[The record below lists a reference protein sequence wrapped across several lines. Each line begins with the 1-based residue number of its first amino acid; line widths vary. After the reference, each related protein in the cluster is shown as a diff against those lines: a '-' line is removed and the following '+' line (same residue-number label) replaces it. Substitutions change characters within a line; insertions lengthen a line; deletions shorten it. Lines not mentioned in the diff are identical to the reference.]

1 MKKVLFSLVTLLLL
15 SVSGIAQTTFTKI
28 ASASDLEAGA
38 NYLIVA
44 HHDDFGTLAMG
55 YQKSNN
61 RNAVVVAESGDAI
74 TVTLGTDPTS
84 ATDVFQFTLGGGAG
98 AWTFF
103 DEVKEGYLYAAS
115 STGNQLKT
123 QTTLDANGQ
132 WSITFNSDGTAE
144 VVAQGGN
151 TRNNMRFN
159 PNTSNGDPLFSCYNE
174 SSNIETRVSFYK
186 AGGTAEP
193 DHAYVDLGLPSG
205 TLWATCNVGADTP
218 EGYGDHF
225 AWGETQPKDNYGWNT
240 YQYCN
245 GSGTSLTKYC
255 SNSTYGYNG
264 FTDNLTT
271 LLPEDDAAT
280 VNWGDSWRMPTEEEW
295 LELFQNTPYTLS
307 TQNGVNGWLFTASNG
322 NSLFLPFPGYRSSS
336 STYFAGNYGYYWSS
350 SLYTPQPNYAYYF
363 YCGSDGDYGLY
374 SNYGRGRGLSVRAV
388 HSGSPVLSYTINL
401 MANPEE
407 GGTVTGNGTY
417 NQGATCTLTATA
429 NNGYSF
435 TNWTKNGTEVSTD
448 QSYSFIVT
456 EDATFVANFS
466 ALDDDPLTYSINDDG
481 VSVTVT
487 GHVNGAGATGP
498 LIIPETKT
506 IDGVTYTV
514 NAIKNDAFR
523 NCGGL
528 TGDLVIPNSVVTI
541 GSRAFMNCSGF
552 TSLTIGEGVT
562 SIGVYAF
569 KECHGLT
576 TVNYNAI
583 NCTSDVIVFDQCE
596 NLTTLNFGNNVQN
609 IPPNAFYSTN
619 IQGALNLPESLVS
632 IGYDAFMNCQGL
644 TGNLVIPN
652 SVTTI
657 GNRAFSGCSGFTGLT
672 LGESLVSIGEPST
685 YYYEGP
691 FCFCS
696 GFTGSLTIPNS
707 VTFIK
712 SGSFNNC
719 SGFTSLTIGNSVTEI
734 GSSAFYNCSGFT
746 GSLTIPNS
754 VTTIGE
760 SAFQSC
766 SGFTGDLTIGNSVTS
781 IEQWAFQG
789 CNGFTGSLTIGNSV
803 TTIGNGAFKDCSGF
817 TGSLTIPNS
826 VTEIGS
832 SAFRNC
838 SGFNSLTIGNS
849 VTSIWNYAFYD
860 CSGLAAINVLAETP
874 PETSIYLVFFNVSN
888 NIPVTVPCGTSGA
901 YQNAT
906 GWSSFT
912 NIQENCDP
920 LTYSINDDGVSV
932 TVTGHVNGTAA
943 SGPLIIPETKTIDG
957 VTYTVTAIKND
968 AFRNYRGLT
977 GDLVIPNSVVTIGSR
992 AFMNCSGFTSLTLG
1006 NSLTTISIGAFS
1018 NCNSFTGSLILPESL
1033 TIILGNA
1040 FQNCSGFTGDLTIPA
1055 GVTSL
1060 GGAFAGC
1067 SGFTSLTML
1076 PTVPPVNN
1084 PFGSSPYDIPVTVPC
1099 GSWSLY
1105 RYAYDWTGFTSIQED
1120 CSGTYEVMATAN
1132 PVEGG
1137 SVIFGTEGETLFADS
1152 FGSYTAGSTIAAEAA
1167 AVSHDWWTTWSG
1179 QTGGDDDGM
1188 VVDYG
1193 GTRCGHLTYG
1203 NDQVLLLNKESGI
1216 YEIEFDILVPEGKNA
1231 FFSFLHQFDE
1241 TVNEA
1246 VYCHLHMT
1254 NVNYQNTVT
1263 PYHGSIRAGNYNLT
1277 DIPCVFDAWMH
1288 FRFHVDMDADIARCY
1303 YTAPDSEEMLLCQ
1316 WPWSWNSNT
1325 AAYTDSGLAAM
1336 DFWPPMDEATSEYYI
1351 DNFSLKQYEVG
1362 NTMLPG
1368 NHFAPGS
1375 TCTLTAVA
1383 NEDYTFSNWTEN
1395 GNMVSTDATYSF
1407 TVTDDRT
1414 LVANFDQATPTN
1426 YVITATANPTEGGTV
1441 TIGGMAHLLF
1451 DSFEMYNLGSK
1462 LSVAATTVGHDWW
1475 TTWSNYPG
1483 SLEDGVVANYNGTQC
1498 AHFTYGNDQIL
1509 LLGNA
1514 VSGLYDLQFDVLVPN
1529 GKNGYF
1535 NVMHHFAGSQSSWA
1549 MECYFHMTNDG
1560 FTTTSAPG
1568 HGTVNAG
1575 SIGTCDL
1582 PCVYDEWMHYHIHI
1596 DIDNDVAQLYF
1607 NVVGQPEVKY
1617 AEWQWS
1623 LNIFGTEVVDGTI
1636 EAVDFYPPQNHST
1649 SEFYV
1654 DNVRFSQF
1662 NGRYSTANN
1671 DGHIFAEMNSERD
1684 AVRNYEYYEYGATC
1698 TLNAMANEGYSF
1710 VNWTKNDSVVST
1722 NNSYSF
1728 TVTEDATFVANFI
1741 IDQSEITQTTAF
1753 TEGWNWWSTYIEM
1766 AGIDGLGML
1775 ENGLGTNGI
1784 SIKSQSNGYTE
1795 FYEDYD
1801 LWYGSLESINNE
1813 SSYLVKTSA
1822 PCQVSMTGAAT
1833 VPSQHPITVDAD
1845 GWTWIGY
1852 PVAYD
1857 MDINTALGSLAS
1869 IEGDMLK
1876 AQEGYAEFYE
1886 GYGWYGPLETLTS
1899 GMGYMYKSNNASPT
1913 TFTYPSGSRGD
1924 AANANLSA
1932 KDNHWVPMASAYPF
1946 NMTVTA
1952 VVELDGE
1959 ELRSDRYELAAF
1971 ANGESRGSVRLMYVE
1986 PIDHYVAFL
1995 TIAGEEAAELSLS
2008 LYDTET
2014 SLEYFPAEEN
2024 IVFEANATLGK
2035 LAEPF
2040 VVSFRGTTG
2049 MDELANSLRLYP
2061 NPVNRG
2067 ELFSLGM
2074 TGIVTEPV
2082 HIEIFNTLGVEM
2094 LRATSVQMPATLTA
2108 PATAGVYTLRIT
2120 VEGKGTVVRKLVVK

>member
-1 MKKVLFSLVTLLLL
+1 MKKILFSFGLLALLLL
-15 SVSGIAQTTFTKI
+15 SVRSFAQTTYTKI
-28 ASASDLEAGA
+28 TSTSGLEVGA
-38 NYLIVA
+38 HYLIVG
-44 HHDDFGTLAMG
+44 HHDALEVFAMG
-55 YQKSNN
+55 YQKTNN

-115 STGNQLKT
+115 SSGNQLKT

-144 VVAQGGN
+144 VVAQGEN

-159 PNTSNGDPLFSCYNE
+159 PNTSNGDPLFSCYLE
-174 SSNIETRVSFYK
+174 SSNVDTRVSFYK
-186 AGGTAEP
+186 AGGTSEP
-193 DHAYVDLGLPSG
+193 DHAFVDLGLPSG

-218 EGYGDHF
+218 EDYGDHF
-225 AWGETQPKDNYGWNT
+225 AWGETLPKDYYGWNT

-245 GSGTSLTKYC
+245 GSGSSLTKYC
-255 SNSTYGYNG
+255 SNSSYGYNG

-280 VNWGDSWRMPTEEEW
+280 VNWGDDWRMPTEEEW
-295 LELFQNTPYTLS
+295 QELFQNTPYTLS

-322 NSLFLPFPGYRSSS
+322 NSLFLPFPGYLSSS

-350 SLYTPQPNYAYYF
+350 SLYTPQPNYAYYL
-363 YCGSDGDYGLY
+363 YCGSDGDYGFY
-374 SNYGRGRGLSVRAV
+374 SNFGRGRGLSVRAV
-388 HSGSPVLSYTINL
+388 RSGSPSLSYTINV

-407 GGTVTGNGTY
+407 GGTVTGDGTY

-435 TNWTKNGTEVSTD
+435 TNWTKNGTEVSTNH
-448 QSYSFIVT
+448 SYSFTVT

-487 GHVNGAGATGP
+487 GHIDGTAATGE
-498 LIIPETKT
+498 LVIPETKT

-514 NAIKNDAFR
+514 TGIGNNAFKD
-523 NCGGL
+523 CTGL
-528 TGDLVIPNSVVTI
+528 TGNLVIPNSVITI
-541 GSRAFMNCSGF
+541 GDYAFQGCFAMQGSLTIGTSVTEIWKEAFQNCGFHTVNFNATGCTHMCTIIGVDHYFVFSGCNNLTTLNIGENVQIIPDYAFYECSGLTGNLTIPNSVVSIGQSAFGYCNGFTGDLIIPNSVTTIGGYAFLNCSGF
-552 TSLTIGEGVT
+552 TGALTIGTSVT
-562 SIGVYAF
+562 EIGVGAF
-569 KECHGLT
+569 GGCYNFT
-576 TVNYNAI
+576 TVNFNASNCTTMGGDGSSNNPFYSYNNPTGPTNAI
-583 NCTSDVIVFDQCE
+583 
-596 NLTTLNFGNNVQN
+596 LNIGENVQT
-609 IPPNAFYSTN
+609 IPEYAFSGCSGLT
-619 IQGALNLPESLVS
+619 GALNLPESLVS
-632 IGYDAFMNCQGL
+632 IGFEAFAGCNGL
-644 TGNLVIPN
+644 TGDLVIPN

-657 GNRAFSGCSGFTGLT
+657 GNLAFLSCSGFTGLT

-685 YYYEGP
+685 YNYDGP

-712 SGSFNNC
+712 NGSFTNC
-719 SGFTSLTIGNSVTEI
+719 SGFTNLTIGNSVTEI
-734 GSSAFYNCSGFT
+734 GGGAFYNCSGFT

-754 VTTIGE
+754 VTMIGE
-760 SAFQSC
+760 EAFRGC

-781 IEQWAFQG
+781 IGQWAFVG
-789 CNGFTGSLTIGNSV
+789 CNGFTGSLTIGNSM

-826 VTEIGS
+826 VTTIQS

-849 VTSIWNYAFYD
+849 VTSIWDYAFYD
-860 CSGLAAINVLAETP
+860 CSGLAAINVLAENP
-874 PETSIYLVFFNVSN
+874 PETSVYFVFFNVSN

-912 NIQENCDP
+912 NIQEDCDP

-932 TVTGHVNGTAA
+932 TVTGHVDGTGAT
-943 SGPLIIPETKTIDG
+943 GPLIIPETKTIDG

-992 AFMNCSGFTSLTLG
+992 AFMNCSGFTGLTLG

-1033 TIILGNA
+1033 TIIVGNA
-1040 FQNCSGFTGDLTIPA
+1040 FQNCSGFTGNLTIPA

-1132 PVEGG
+1132 PTEGG
-1137 SVIFGTEGETLFADS
+1137 SAIFGTEGETLFADS

-1254 NVNYQNTVT
+1254 NVNYQNTIT

-1288 FRFHVDMDADIARCY
+1288 FRFYVDMDADIARCY
-1303 YTAPDSEEMLLCQ
+1303 YTAPESEEMLLCQ

-1383 NEDYTFSNWTEN
+1383 NEDYAFSNWTEN
-1395 GNMVSTDATYSF
+1395 GNIVSTDATYSF

-1441 TIGGMAHLLF
+1441 TIGGMANLLY

-1462 LSVAATTVGHDWW
+1462 LSVAATSVGHDWW
-1475 TTWSNYPG
+1475 TTWDNAPG
-1483 SLEDGVVANYNGTQC
+1483 GIEDGVVASYNDNQC

-1514 VSGLYDLQFDVLVPN
+1514 VSGQYDLQFNVLVPN

-1549 MECYFHMTNDG
+1549 MECYLHMTNDG
-1560 FTTTSAPG
+1560 FNSTSAPG
-1568 HGTVNAG
+1568 HGTVHAG

-1582 PCVYDEWMHYHIHI
+1582 PCVYDEWMHYRIHI

-1607 NVVGQPEVKY
+1607 NVVGQPEVMY

-1636 EAVDFYPPQNHST
+1636 EAVDFYPPQNYST

-1662 NGRYSTANN
+1662 NGRYSTASN
-1671 DGHIFAEMNSERD
+1671 DGHTFVEMNSERD

-1698 TLNAMANEGYSF
+1698 ILNAMANEGYSF

-1728 TVTEDATFVANFI
+1728 TVTEDATFVANFASEGLHWEVDPEEFPNSMSVMGVI
-1741 IDQSEITQTTAF
+1741 LIDSVEQYNPSWEIGAF
-1753 TEGWNWWSTYIEM
+1753 
-1766 AGIDGLGML
+1766 
-1775 ENGLGTNGI
+1775 
-1784 SIKSQSNGYTE
+1784 
-1795 FYEDYD
+1795 
-1801 LWYGSLESINNE
+1801 
-1813 SSYLVKTSA
+1813 
-1822 PCQVSMTGAAT
+1822 
-1833 VPSQHPITVDAD
+1833 H
-1845 GWTWIGY
+1845 
-1852 PVAYD
+1852 
-1857 MDINTALGSLAS
+1857 
-1869 IEGDMLK
+1869 
-1876 AQEGYAEFYE
+1876 
-1886 GYGWYGPLETLTS
+1886 
-1899 GMGYMYKSNNASPT
+1899 
-1913 TFTYPSGSRGD
+1913 
-1924 AANANLSA
+1924 
-1932 KDNHWVPMASAYPF
+1932 
-1946 NMTVTA
+1946 
-1952 VVELDGE
+1952 
-1959 ELRSDRYELAAF
+1959 
-1971 ANGESRGSVRLMYVE
+1971 
-1986 PIDHYVAFL
+1986 
-1995 TIAGEEAAELSLS
+1995 
-2008 LYDTET
+2008 
-2014 SLEYFPAEEN
+2014 
-2024 IVFEANATLGK
+2024 
-2035 LAEPF
+2035 
-2040 VVSFRGTTG
+2040 
-2049 MDELANSLRLYP
+2049 
-2061 NPVNRG
+2061 
-2067 ELFSLGM
+2067 
-2074 TGIVTEPV
+2074 
-2082 HIEIFNTLGVEM
+2082 
-2094 LRATSVQMPATLTA
+2094 
-2108 PATAGVYTLRIT
+2108 
-2120 VEGKGTVVRKLVVK
+2120 